1 MWFAMAS
8 LRRLGVALFALI
20 LLVLPGAGW
29 AADAFAVRGIDEDVT
44 AATVAAAKDKALAE
58 AERTGFRRLLE
69 RLTMP
74 ADYPKLPNA
83 DALQYVR
90 DVAIE
95 QERSSAVRYIAT
107 LTVRYNAVA
116 VKKLLRDSG
125 LKYAEP
131 RPRPVVIVPV
141 FKPQGG
147 GRPLLWDDPNP
158 WRAAW
163 LAQGTGALVP
173 LVIPTG
179 DMADLAALTV
189 DKALALD
196 AEGLGALGAR
206 FRTADVVVAMAAVNA
221 AGTALDV
228 GLGGAPGVLK
238 PFEAKS
244 YPLTDAGLDASMR
257 AAAAD
262 IVQGLDAAYKQGNLL
277 SFDHA
282 ATMAAMV
289 QLRGLDD
296 WLAVRERLGRV
307 PLVRR
312 WEIVSLSRDEAALIL
327 HTVGEPEQ
335 VKATLA
341 TAGLILD
348 WADGYWTMRPVDR
361 K

>member
-8 LRRLGVALFALI
+8 LRRLRVALF
-20 LLVLPGAGW
+20 LLTLLAVPGTGW
-29 AADAFAVRGIDEDVT
+29 AADAFAVRGIDVDVT
-44 AATVAAAKDKALAE
+44 AAGVAAAKEQALSE
-58 AERTGFRRLLE
+58 AERVGFHRLLE

-74 ADYPKLPNA
+74 ADHSKLPNA

-90 DVAIE
+90 D
-95 QERSSAVRYIAT
+95 
-107 LTVRYNAVA
+107 
-116 VKKLLRDSG
+116 SG

-131 RPRPVVIVPV
+131 RPRSVVIVPL

-158 WRAAW
+158 WRTAW
-163 LAQGTGALVP
+163 SAQGSGALVP
-173 LVIPTG
+173 LVLPTG
-179 DMADLAALTV
+179 DITDIALTV

-196 AEGLGALGAR
+196 AEALGALGAR
-206 FRTADVVVAMAAVNA
+206 FRTADVLVATAGVNA
-221 AGTALDV
+221 AGTALEV
-228 GLGGAPGVLK
+228 TLAGVAGVLK
-238 PFEAKS
+238 PYDTKNF
-244 YPLTDAGLDASMR
+244 PLTDAGLDAVLR

-262 IVQGLDAAYKQGNLL
+262 IAQGLDAAYKQGNLL
-277 SFDHA
+277 SFDRA

-312 WEIVSLSRDEAALIL
+312 WEIVSLSREEAALLL

-341 TAGLILD
+341 AAGLAME
-348 WADGYWTMRPVDR
+348 WSDGYWTMRPIER

>member
-8 LRRLGVALFALI
+8 LRRLRVALF
-20 LLVLPGAGW
+20 LLTLLAVPGTGW
-29 AADAFAVRGIDEDVT
+29 AADAFAVRGIDVDVT
-44 AATVAAAKDKALAE
+44 AAGVAAAKEQALSE
-58 AERTGFRRLLE
+58 AERVGFHRLLE

-74 ADYPKLPNA
+74 ADHSKLPNA

-107 LTVRYNAVA
+107 LTVRYNSVA

-131 RPRPVVIVPV
+131 RPRSVVIVPL

-158 WRAAW
+158 WRTAW
-163 LAQGTGALVP
+163 SAQGSGALVP
-173 LVIPTG
+173 LVLPTG
-179 DMADLAALTV
+179 DITDIALTV

-196 AEGLGALGAR
+196 AEALGALGAR
-206 FRTADVVVAMAAVNA
+206 FRTADVLVATAGVNA
-221 AGTALDV
+221 AGTALEV
-228 GLGGAPGVLK
+228 TLAGVAGVLK
-238 PFEAKS
+238 PYDTKNF
-244 YPLTDAGLDASMR
+244 PLTDAGLDAVLR

-262 IVQGLDAAYKQGNLL
+262 IAQGLDAAYKQGNLL
-277 SFDHA
+277 SFDRA

-312 WEIVSLSRDEAALIL
+312 WEIVSLSREEAALLL

-341 TAGLILD
+341 AAGLAME
-348 WADGYWTMRPVDR
+348 WSDGYWTMRPIER

>member
-1 MWFAMAS
+1 MAS
-8 LRRLGVALFALI
+8 LRRLRVALFLSIFLA
-20 LLVLPGAGW
+20 LPGAVR
-29 AADAFAVRGIDEDVT
+29 AADAFAVRGIDVDVT
-44 AATVAAAKDKALAE
+44 ASAAAAAKEQALAE
-58 AERTGFRRLLE
+58 AERAGFRRLLE

-74 ADYPKLPNA
+74 ADHAKLPSA

-95 QERSSAVRYIAT
+95 RERSSAVRYIAT
-107 LTVRYNAVA
+107 LTVRYNGVA
-116 VKKLLRDSG
+116 VKKLLRDAG

-141 FKPQGG
+141 FKQQGG

-163 LAQGTGALVP
+163 LGQGSGALVP
-173 LVIPTG
+173 LAVPVG
-179 DMADLAALTV
+179 DAADIAALPLE
-189 DKALALD
+189 KALALD
-196 AEGLGALGAR
+196 AEGLGFLGSR
-206 FRTADVVVAMAAVNA
+206 FRTGDVLVATAAVNA
-221 AGTALDV
+221 TGSALDV
-228 GLGGAPGVLK
+228 SLGGVSGALK
-238 PFEAKS
+238 PFDSKN
-244 YPLTDAGLDASMR
+244 YPLTAAGLDVAMR
-257 AAAAD
+257 AAVGD
-262 IVQGLDAAYKQGNLL
+262 IANGFDAAYKQGNLL
-277 SFDHA
+277 SFDRA

-312 WEIVSLSRDEAALIL
+312 WEIVSLSREEAALVL

-341 TAGLILD
+341 AAGLALE
-348 WADGYWTMRPVDR
+348 WGDGFWTMRPVER